1 MSHTH
6 LTLSEREVIA
16 QMLAAGKKQS
26 QIAQH
31 LGRAP
36 STISRELR
44 RNKVGGV
51 ETYFAVQADWLAGE
65 RRRESKLPFVQRDER
80 VWTYV
85 RAKLGEQ
92 WSPEQ
97 IAGRLREDSPHD
109 ASLRI
114 SHETIYASIY
124 ADRREGGVLWR
135 QLRRQHRRR
144 RPRGTGRVRRNRIP
158 GRVGI
163 EQRPPV
169 VESRRRKGDW
179 EGDTVAGKSGH
190 LVTAVERKSR
200 FVVLAKV
207 PDKRA
212 SSVNRGGIRALQKV
226 PETFCKTLTLD
237 NGTEFARFGELERA
251 LNLRVYFA
259 EPYNSN
265 QRATNE
271 NTNGLLRQYF
281 PKGTDFRK
289 ISHQA
294 VAKVQQR
301 LNNRPRKCLG
311 YRTPHEVLF
320 DE

>member
-16 QMLAAGKKQS
+16 QSLAAGKNQS
-26 QIAQH
+26 QIARA
-31 LGRAP
+31 LGRDR
-36 STISRELR
+36 STISRELQ
-44 RNKVGGV
+44 RNGMSAG
-51 ETYFAVQADWLAGE
+51 YFAVQAEFLAAE
-65 RRRESKLPFVQRDER
+65 RRHASKQAFQQHDER
-80 VWTYV
+80 VWSYV
-85 RAKLGEQ
+85 RDKLGEE
-92 WSPEQ
+92 WSPEE
-97 IAGRLREDSPHD
+97 IAGRLREDYPD
-109 ASLRI
+109 NARMRI
-114 SHETIYASIY
+114 SHETIYAYIY

-135 QLRRQHRRR
+135 QLRRHHRRR
-144 RPRGTGRVRRNRIP
+144 RPRGAARVRRSRIP

-163 EQRPPV
+163 EQRPSI
-169 VESRRRKGDW
+169 VEKRSRKGDW

-190 LVTAVERKSR
+190 LVTVVDRKSR
-200 FVVLAKV
+200 YVLLAKV

-226 PETFCKTLTLD
+226 PDQFRKTLTLD
-237 NGTEFARFGELERA
+237 NGTEFARFGVMERA

-259 EPYNSN
+259 EPYHSN

-281 PKGTDFRK
+281 PKGTDFREV
-289 ISHQA
+289 SHKA

>member
-16 QMLAAGKKQS
+16 QSLAAGKNQS
-26 QIAQH
+26 QIARA
-31 LGRAP
+31 LGRDR

-44 RNKVGGV
+44 RNGMNTG
-51 ETYFAVQADWLAGE
+51 YFPVQAEFFAAV
-65 RRRESKLPFVQRDER
+65 RRSESKQPFTQHDER
-80 VWTYV
+80 VWMYV

-97 IAGRLREDSPHD
+97 IAGRLRAEFPHD
-109 ASLRI
+109 ARMHI

-124 ADRREGGVLWR
+124 ADRRDGGVLWR
-135 QLRRQHRRR
+135 QLRRHHRRR
-144 RPRGTGRVRRNRIP
+144 RPRGAGRVRGNRIP

-163 EQRPPV
+163 EQRPQIV
-169 VESRRRKGDW
+169 ARRRRKGDW
-179 EGDTVAGKSGH
+179 EGDTLAGKSGH

-212 SSVNRGGIRALQKV
+212 SSVNRGGIRALNNV
-226 PETFCKTLTLD
+226 PDTFRKTLTLD
-237 NGTEFARFGELERA
+237 NGREFARFGELERA
-251 LNLRVYFA
+251 LSLRVYFA
-259 EPYNSN
+259 EPYQSN

-281 PKGTDFRK
+281 PKGTDFREV
-289 ISHQA
+289 SHQA

>member
-16 QMLAAGKKQS
+16 QLLAAGKNPS
-26 QIAQH
+26 QIAKH

-44 RNKVGGV
+44 RNKVGSV
-51 ETYFAVQADWLAGE
+51 DIYYAVQADWLAGE
-65 RRRESKLPFVQRDER
+65 RRRESKQPFVQHDER
-80 VWTYV
+80 VWSYV
-85 RAKLGEQ
+85 RDKLAEQ

-97 IAGRLREDSPHD
+97 IAGRLREEYPDD
-109 ASLRI
+109 ARMHI

-124 ADRREGGVLWR
+124 ADRREGGVLWK
-135 QLRRQHRRR
+135 QLRRHHRRR
-144 RPRGTGRVRRNRIP
+144 RPRGSGRRSRGGIV

-163 EQRPPV
+163 EERPAI
-169 VESRRRKGDW
+169 VEKRSRKGDW
-179 EGDTVAGKSGH
+179 EGDTVAGKSGR
-190 LVTAVERKSR
+190 LVTAVDRKSR
-200 FVVLAKV
+200 YVLIAKV

-226 PETFCKTLTLD
+226 PETFRKTLTLD

-251 LNLRVYFA
+251 LSLRVYFA
-259 EPYNSN
+259 EPYHSN

-281 PKGTDFRK
+281 PRETDFREV
-289 ISHQA
+289 SHQA